1 MAPGVRAHLWLRDAV
16 VTNGITRRWS
26 QPLAALASAQR
37 QVGQQGRMVDIRP
50 LDAIDRAFLEEM
62 LFEAFF
68 WDPAWPRPTL
78 AEFRDHPEFTKLL
91 ADWGRPGDRGV
102 VAEEQQSK
110 TGAAWFRLWTAE
122 LHSYGFV
129 DAETPELGIA
139 VASAHRSKGVGR
151 TLLRALI
158 EIARADGHP
167 ALSLSVSPSNYARS
181 FYESEGFHKVGESGT
196 SWTLLL
202 QFDRAPHEAAAQPST
217 ATDEPLG
224 QS

>member
-1 MAPGVRAHLWLRDAV
+1 M
-16 VTNGITRRWS
+16 
-26 QPLAALASAQR
+26 
-37 QVGQQGRMVDIRP
+37 
-50 LDAIDRAFLEEM
+50 DRAFLEEM

-68 WDPAWPRPTL
+68 WNPSWSRPRL
-78 AEFRDHPEFTKLL
+78 AEFREQPEFTKLL

-102 VAEEQQSK
+102 VAQEQR
-110 TGAAWFRLWTAE
+110 TRIAAAWFRLWTPE

-139 VASAHRSKGVGR
+139 VVSAHRSKGVGR

-158 EIARADGHP
+158 EIAREDGHR
-167 ALSLSVSPSNYARS
+167 ALSLSVSPSNYARP
-181 FYESEGFHKVGESGT
+181 FYESEGFHKVAESGT

-202 QFDRAPHEAAAQPST
+202 QLDPAPHDAAAQQST
-217 ATDEPLG
+217 AADEPLG